1 MNVPS
6 PLPSGEPV
14 KRGWDKVREIL
25 QYLRSIRLVAGP
37 GIRLQHNHAG
47 IIIEATATA
56 TGAGTA
62 TGYSGIFAVS
72 LVAKNN
78 SASLTISAGRCYVN
92 GEPVEVEE
100 VSGVTP
106 STGWL
111 LLALTRSRSGDGAE
125 FTAEYLIEDEIPPM
139 PTATEDDPD
148 PVLKYPVARI
158 DGSGGNWT
166 IAQTHFYNPPFLTIY
181 GDCETWTT
189 PSGEMGT

>member
-6 PLPSGEPV
+6 PLPGGEPA

-72 LVAKNN
+72 LV
-78 SASLTISAGRCYVN
+78 SEYDSVSITIAPGRCYVN

-100 VSGVTP
+100 VSGISP
-106 STGWL
+106 ASGWL
-111 LLALTRSRSGDGAE
+111 LLALTRSGSGDDVE
-125 FTAEYLIEDEIPPM
+125 YTAEYLIEDEIPPM
-139 PTATEDDPD
+139 PTATADDQN

-158 DGSGGNWT
+158 DGSGNGWT

-189 PSGEMGT
+189 PSEETET